1 MGAAAAWATTQSP
14 VTVLLVFA
22 SIGTGMAL
30 PYLVLS
36 AFPSLVEKMPRTGPA
51 SELVKQVMGLMLLAA
66 GAYFVGS
73 GIAGIMVTPPDPPTR
88 LYWWVVAAAGICSG
102 AWLAIRTPM
111 VSRAIAPRIIF
122 CGLGGVIVLFSGYLG
137 VQMTSK
143 GPIDWV
149 YYTPERFAD
158 AVKNDKVIVLDFT
171 AEWCLN
177 CKALEASSLAQKGV
191 VDLTREDSVV
201 PMKIDLTG
209 NNPDGRAKLAE
220 ENRLTIPL
228 LVVYG
233 KDATPVFK
241 SDAYTGNQVVDA
253 IKDAAA
259 TFTPAP
265 SSDASKDTTK

>member
-1 MGAAAAWATTQSP
+1 M
-14 VTVLLVFA
+14 
-22 SIGTGMAL
+22 I
-30 PYLVLS
+30 
-36 AFPSLVEKMPRTGPA
+36 
-51 SELVKQVMGLMLLAA
+51 
-66 GAYFVGS
+66 
-73 GIAGIMVTPPDPPTR
+73 
-88 LYWWVVAAAGICSG
+88 
-102 AWLAIRTPM
+102 
-111 VSRAIAPRIIF
+111 AIAI
-122 CGLGGVIVLFSGYLG
+122 LGGIEL
-137 VQMTSK
+137 TDK

-149 YYTPERFAD
+149 YYQPERYEEALD
-158 AVKNDKVIVLDFT
+158 DGNVVVLEFT

-177 CKALEASSLAQKGV
+177 CKALEASSLAQKEV

-265 SSDASKDTTK
+265 STDSSKDTTK